1 MPNGAPEHDEMPEVI
16 LTVARR
22 QNDKQDALLDSH
34 KRQGVIIA
42 GGYLT
47 TGTLTIAAMD
57 LDHAAPAAAIVLIWS
72 LATSLIAGYIQW
84 LAHRWGASPT
94 IAYLIENYY
103 EAGHS
108 REVLEL
114 DLAETHEIQY
124 RRNDDTLH
132 KIKKWLLI
140 QAIVAF
146 VGVCLLIGVLLS
158 VS

>member
-1 MPNGAPEHDEMPEVI
+1 MPNGDPEHDEMPEVI

-57 LDHAAPAAAIVLIWS
+57 PDHAAPAAAIVLVWS
-72 LATSLIAGYIQW
+72 LATSLIAGHIQW
-84 LAHRWGASPT
+84 LAHRWAASPT

-103 EAGHS
+103 YEAGHS

-114 DLAETHEIQY
+114 RP
-124 RRNDDTLH
+124 RRNPRGPVPPQRRHPSQDQEMAAH
-132 KIKKWLLI
+132 P
-140 QAIVAF
+140 
-146 VGVCLLIGVLLS
+146 GHRRLS
-158 VS
+158 SASASS

>member
-1 MPNGAPEHDEMPEVI
+1 MPNGAPQHDEMSGVI

-57 LDHAAPAAAIVLIWS
+57 PDHAAPAAAIVLIWS

-94 IAYLIENYY
+94 IAYLINNYY

-114 DLAETHEIQY
+114 DLAETHEDQY
-124 RRNDDTLH
+124 HRNDDTLH
-132 KIKKWLLI
+132 KIKKWLLT

-146 VGVCLLIGVLLS
+146 ASVCVLIGVLLS